1 MEFSISAVVNRI
13 ADDAA
18 VVFSVAI
25 NLNGGFRSVHNG
37 VTLPIAP
44 EIYRAGAA
52 IVDLKVVRYIRGVQD
67 ALAGDTHGSRACR
80 RKVQYHCPWG
90 VYCGGA
96 IVPPYRN
103 ALNLVPPRTLL
114 TTFFPLF

>member
-67 ALAGDTHGSRACR
+67 ALAGDTHGSWACR
-80 RKVQYHCPWG
+80 RKVQYHCAWG
-90 VYCGGA
+90 GYGDGA
-96 IVPPYRN
+96 IVPREVKAVN
-103 ALNLVPPRTLL
+103 VVHARRQAEHLL
-114 TTFFPLF
+114 AT